1 MSIRK
6 DIKITLYC
14 AQSFD
19 MFTKT
24 EFTNQPINLDL
35 REDGNVRGAN
45 ETVAKV
51 ISLLNKGEDF
61 TAITVHDIALN
72 IIGILI
78 AEGTIKRDN
87 IEVKFYDEETSELR
101 TATYD
106 NQGFL
111 MDWHIGY
118 LSCWYEEYSKELH
131 SGELD

>member
-6 DIKITLYC
+6 DIKITIYC

-19 MFTKT
+19 MFAKT
-24 EFTNQPINLDL
+24 EFTTQPINLDL
-35 REDGNVRGAN
+35 REDGNATGAN

-51 ISLLNKGEDF
+51 IRLLKKGEDF

-72 IIGILI
+72 IIGILV
-78 AEGTIKRDN
+78 AKGTLKRDN
-87 IEVKFYDEETSELR
+87 IEIKFYDEKTSELR

-111 MDWHIGY
+111 VNWHIGY
-118 LSCWYEEYSKELH
+118 LSCLYDEYSKELH
-131 SGELD
+131 SGEFD

>member
-19 MFTKT
+19 MFAKT

-35 REDGNVRGAN
+35 REDGNAMGAN

-51 ISLLNKGEDF
+51 ISLLKKGNNF

-78 AEGTIKRDN
+78 VSVIRLSPKEK
-87 IEVKFYDEETSELR
+87 VTSSLFFGIIIL
-101 TATYD
+101 TGLGCFMK
-106 NQGFL
+106 NL
-111 MDWHIGY
+111 MDMNFWK
-118 LSCWYEEYSKELH
+118 C
-131 SGELD
+131 